1 MSNSFEMPKTYDF
14 AAAEQRLYA
23 WWEAQGWFKPE
34 AAGPDA
40 EPFVISIPPPNVT
53 GVLHQGHALF
63 VTLEDLMIRYQ
74 RMRGRAA
81 LWVPGTDHAGIATQL
96 QVERKLRDEGTSR
109 EEAGRE
115 RFLEA
120 CWDWKAKH
128 HGGIVGQLRRLGASC
143 DWERERFTMD
153 AGLSRAVNEAFVRLH
168 RMGLIYQSEYIV
180 NWSPGLQTAVSD
192 VEVEYSEEQGTLYY
206 FKYPIAGARLEDGPG
221 QGYIPVATTRPETIL
236 ADTAVAVHPDDER
249 YRHLIGKTCLVPML
263 NRTVPVIH
271 DTYVAMDFGTG
282 ALKIT
287 PGHDPN
293 DFEIGQRHG
302 LPIVNVMNKDATLN
316 DEAGP
321 YAGMERFA
329 ARKNLWEDMRA
340 AGLVLKEEPY
350 AMTVPRAQRGG
361 EVIEPLI
368 SKQWFVNTEGMAALG
383 LAAVRSGRIKIIPER
398 FTKVYYHWLENLRP
412 WCVSRQLWWGHRI
425 PAWYGPDGQVFV
437 ARSQAEAEAQ
447 AVLHYGQQTL
457 LEQDPDVLDTWF
469 SSGLW
474 PFSTL
479 GWPDDTADLRR
490 YYPTDVM
497 ETGYD
502 ILFFWVARMVMQG
515 LLYTNDIPF
524 HTVYLHGL
532 VRDEQGRKM
541 SKTYNNVID
550 PIEVMDEFGAD
561 ALRFTLLTSA
571 TPGNDMNLSLERI
584 RANRNFANKIWN
596 AARFTVTNLGK
607 LAAAGQQSTV
617 NSEQLL
623 SSPTAADWSL
633 DTAHWSLADRW
644 IASRLHTTIAEATRL
659 FEAYQFGEAGRQ
671 AYEFLWGDFADWYI
685 EVAKG
690 QLTAGG
696 PAAARTAGTLVH
708 VLDQTLRLLHPFIPF
723 VTEDIWQNLKAA
735 AEAAIPT
742 LGPVS
747 DRAPD
752 PNALG
757 PVSDR
762 ARPWPEAL
770 IIAPWPQA
778 GPIDAGAET
787 AFARVQDIVRA
798 IRNARSEYNVPPGR
812 RIGALISAGEHLAL
826 VQSQLSVIASLA
838 SLDLQH
844 MQVAETLEIPAKSA
858 SMVAGGVTIALPLAD
873 LVDLDAEI
881 ARLRKELAN
890 AEKMAGSTAAR
901 LANPGFVNSA
911 PAQVI
916 EGARQQLAEWES
928 KKAQILERL
937 AAFGGLE
944 HVQQG

>member
-1 MSNSFEMPKTYDF
+1 MSNSFDMPKTYDF
-14 AAAEQRLYA
+14 EAAEQRLYA

-34 AAGPDA
+34 AADPDA

-53 GVLHQGHALF
+53 GVLHQGHAMGTALQ
-63 VTLEDLMIRYQ
+63 DLMIRYQ

-96 QVERKLRDEGTSR
+96 QVERKLRQEGTSR
-109 EEAGRE
+109 EAIGRE

-120 CWDWKAKH
+120 AWEWKEKH
-128 HGGIVGQLRRLGASC
+128 HGRIVSQLRRLGASC
-143 DWERERFTMD
+143 DWQRERFTLD
-153 AGLSRAVNEAFVRLH
+153 EGLNRAVNEAFVRLH

-263 NRTVPVIH
+263 NRTIPVIH
-271 DTYVAMDFGTG
+271 DTYVSMEFGTG

-302 LPIVNVMNKDATLN
+302 LPILNVMNKDATLN

-321 YAGMERFA
+321 YAGLERFA
-329 ARKNLWEDMRA
+329 ARKKLWADMQA
-340 AGLVLKEEPY
+340 AGLTIKEEPHT
-350 AMTVPRAQRGG
+350 MTVPRAQRGG

-368 SKQWFVNTEGMAALG
+368 SKQWFVNTEGMAELG
-383 LAAVRSGRIKIIPER
+383 LEAVRSGRIKIIPER

-412 WCVSRQLWWGHRI
+412 WCISRQLWWGHRI
-425 PAWYGPDGQVFV
+425 PAWHGPDGRLFV
-437 ARSQAEAEAQ
+437 ARSEAEAN
-447 AVLHYGQQTL
+447 AAAAKHYGQPVALQ
-457 LEQDPDVLDTWF
+457 QDPDVLDTWF

-541 SKTYNNVID
+541 SKTYDNVID
-550 PIEVMDEFGAD
+550 PIQIMDEFGAD

-596 AARFTVTNLGK
+596 ATRFTVTNLGK
-607 LAAAGQQSTV
+607 LAAEGERSSVTGEQSMTPATDHR
-617 NSEQLL
+617 
-623 SSPTAADWSL
+623 SPITD
-633 DTAHWSLADRW
+633 HRSLADRW
-644 IASRLHTTIAEATRL
+644 IVSRLNATIAETTRL
-659 FEAYQFGEAGRQ
+659 FEIYQFGEAGRQ

-685 EVAKG
+685 EAAKG
-690 QLTAGG
+690 QLAGGGPGAAHTAGV
-696 PAAARTAGTLVH
+696 LIH

-723 VTEDIWQNLKAA
+723 VTEDIWQNLKEA
-735 AEAAIPT
+735 AEEA
-742 LGPVS
+742 S
-747 DRAPD
+747 
-752 PNALG
+752 ALG
-757 PVSDR
+757 LDLAGLRGTQGKGASDD
-762 ARPWPEAL
+762 ARPWPAAL

-778 GPIDAGAET
+778 GPMDAEAES
-787 AFARVQDIVRA
+787 AFGRVQEIIRA

-826 VQSQLSVIASLA
+826 LQAQLPLLASLA
-838 SLDLQH
+838 GLDPALVQL
-844 MQVAETLEIPAKSA
+844 AETLAIPARSA
-858 SMVAGGVTIALPLAD
+858 HMVAGGVTLALPLAD

-890 AEKMAGSTAAR
+890 AEKMTSSTAAR
-901 LANPGFVNSA
+901 LANPGFVASA
-911 PAQVI
+911 PAHVV

-928 KKAQILERL
+928 KQKQIQERL
-937 AAFGGLE
+937 TAFGDTKHG
-944 HVQQG
+944 QG